1 MRMSTLITLLV
12 VGGSGLAA
20 FILAYGYLGQ
30 QADPNQGKVPV
41 LSATQPLKRGDA
53 LELGKN
59 VEFKM
64 VLESDLPEEA
74 HVDDAK
80 LQQDL
85 QGKRIIALQAIG
97 RNDILKK
104 STAGTNMNGLIEARL
119 KDKPGFRAISISAST
134 DRSVAGF
141 IKPGSYVDL
150 LWSGMPHGRKGE
162 MTMVLMSN
170 VEVAAVDLEN
180 SVAPQAQGMGKE
192 VRYLTFIVSQE
203 EAQRLTF
210 ATKNGG
216 IVTATLRGNG
226 ADIAGAK
233 PAKDIDWNTFL
244 NQKKAGDG
252 STEGS
257 VSDEER
263 KSLESEGA
271 ALVDMIQNAL
281 NTAANAAST
290 PTKASPIAVVSSKQ
304 PKSTWFMFEVK
315 NVDGKTLTRVPVAAA
330 SEFAKKNKNLLRAPE
345 PDELEAINNMVA
357 TQVQPNEGN

>member
-30 QADPNQGKVPV
+30 QNDPNKGKVPV

-64 VLESDLPEEA
+64 VYETDLPEDA
-74 HVDDAK
+74 HIDDQK
-80 LQQDL
+80 LQADL
-85 QGKRIIALQAIG
+85 QAKRVVALQPIG
-97 RNDILKK
+97 RNDLLKK

-180 SVAPQAQGMGKE
+180 SVAPQAQGQGKE
-192 VRYLTFIVSQE
+192 VRYLTFIVSQDD
-203 EAQRLTF
+203 AQRLTF
-210 ATKNGG
+210 ATKSGG

-226 ADIAGAK
+226 ADIAGTK
-233 PAKDIDWNTFL
+233 PSKEIDWNTFL
-244 NQKKAGDG
+244 NQKKAG
-252 STEGS
+252 EGS
-257 VSDEER
+257 NEGTVSDEER

-281 NTAANAAST
+281 NTANAAASA
-290 PTKASPIAVVSSKQ
+290 PVKPSPIAVVSVKQ
-304 PKSTWFMFEVK
+304 TKNPWFMFEVK
-315 NVDGKTLTRVPVAAA
+315 NVDGKTLTRVPVQGT

-357 TQVQPNEGN
+357 TQAAAGEGN